1 MKNTRY
7 ITATV
12 LDGNRLEIE
21 TPDLPIGQTIE
32 VILVIPETLQASLTL
47 SDRYAFL
54 KLPIAERQK
63 VLSMQAEAMI
73 EHYENNTEWKDLMT
87 GDIVEYSEP

>member
-32 VILVIPETLQASLTL
+32 VILVIPETLQAPLTL

-54 KLPIAERQK
+54 KLPITERQK

-87 GDIVEYSEP
+87 GDIVE

>member
-32 VILVIPETLQASLTL
+32 VILVIPETLQAPLTL

-87 GDIVEYSEP
+87 GDIVE